1 MEKNQQ
7 HIPNE
12 NNEKIIHLR
21 LEESD
26 YHFLKAIAQKQGYA
40 SVSALIKAMLLNDVD
55 IKKTT
60 G

>member
-1 MEKNQQ
+1 MKKNQQ
-7 HIPNE
+7 NIPNE

-40 SVSALIKAMLLNDVD
+40 SVSALIKAMLLNDAD